1 MRYLAKKIMD
11 KNLEQVVAPDFY
23 SKDFQRYS
31 EELPTYQ
38 RDCKNLFEML
48 PGSTLDDSS
57 LSYLRKVREFLE
69 SSTKDYKRISFQIE
83 QRAEIIGTVLAGI
96 SQVENE
102 DVEETREGFSLA
114 TNEKLI
120 VLLSK
125 IDQLGNLYFNA
136 IGVLETA
143 LKTLT
148 GILSRKKEAIAG
160 SDASVE

>member
-1 MRYLAKKIMD
+1 
-11 KNLEQVVAPDFY
+11 
-23 SKDFQRYS
+23 
-31 EELPTYQ
+31 
-38 RDCKNLFEML
+38 
-48 PGSTLDDSS
+48 
-57 LSYLRKVREFLE
+57 
-69 SSTKDYKRISFQIE
+69 
-83 QRAEIIGTVLAGI
+83 VLAGI